1 MRIEPAA
8 GVAKFKLSV
17 RPANVSGLVTNST
30 ACWKRRERHEAVHV
44 QGIAPQPRRLLPV
57 VVVIRHHELRL
68 GYRVLRRQLNQAK
81 TDEAAAINPVV
92 AARRPGADKRA
103 DKRLA
108 PAVKRA
114 AIAATPESPSV
125 TPVPARGENFMRRSR
140 CTGSGCE
147 RLVAVENFRS
157 T

>member
-68 GYRVLRRQLNQAK
+68 GYRVLDRQLKQAK
-81 TDEAAAINPVV
+81 ADEAVAINPLV
-92 AARRPGADKRA
+92 AARRPGA